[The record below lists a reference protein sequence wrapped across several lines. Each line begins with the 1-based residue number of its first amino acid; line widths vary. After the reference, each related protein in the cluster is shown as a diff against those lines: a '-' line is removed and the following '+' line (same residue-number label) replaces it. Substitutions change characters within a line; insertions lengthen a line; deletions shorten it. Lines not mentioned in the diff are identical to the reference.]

1 MALDLQKLRIV
12 CVSDTHNHAPGQGY
26 TLPAGDVLIHAGD
39 LTNQGSLAELENA
52 FEWLA
57 KADFAY
63 KIVVAGNHDLSLDE
77 DYNLK
82 YDSGWRVQAENF
94 EQCRALLASHPN
106 IHYLEHAA
114 STIGL
119 LKKNVSLNVF
129 ASPQSPD
136 RGHQNW
142 AFQYPAQAADLLWDA
157 IPSGTDILITHTPPS
172 GHCDT
177 STHWQEGGCPALK
190 RRLRHVR
197 PALHICGHCHEGRR
211 AEVVRWGEDDGE
223 GEVVWRWEDPG
234 QGSKKQ
240 SLLDL
245 TGLRGGWKLKRG
257 HETAIVNA
265 SVMARSH
272 GRGGV
277 AFNKPV
283 VVDILLPTRSNV
295 DTS

>member
-12 CVSDTHNHAPGQGY
+12 CVSDTHNHSPGQGY

-52 FEWLA
+52 FEWLV
-57 KADFAY
+57 KADY
-63 KIVVAGNHDLSLDE
+63 DNKIVVAGNHDLSLDQ
-77 DYNLK
+77 DYRLK
-82 YDSGWRVQAENF
+82 HDEGWRVQAEDHDK
-94 EQCRALLASHPN
+94 CKTLLASYPD
-106 IHYLEHAA
+106 IHYLEHAS
-114 STIGL
+114 STIEL
-119 LKKNVSLNVF
+119 PKKKLSFNVF

-142 AFQYPAQAADLLWDA
+142 AFQYPVPEAEGLWHA
-157 IPSGTDILITHTPPS
+157 IPSDTDILITHTPPS

-190 RRLRHVR
+190 RRLWLVR
-197 PALHICGHCHEGRR
+197 PALHICGHCHEGRG
-211 AEVVRWGEDDGE
+211 AEIVRWGEDEGE
-223 GEVVWRWEDPG
+223 GQVVWRWEDPG
-234 QGSKKQ
+234 QGNKKQ

-245 TGLRGGWKLKRG
+245 TGLRGGWKLERG
-257 HETAIVNA
+257 RETAIVNA

-283 VVDILLPTRSNV
+283 VVDVLLPTRSKEEA
-295 DTS
+295 S